1 MNLSQASIIAGNIG
15 LFSDRWTYT
24 NCSFVR
30 RFQNGEK
37 KKALQAS
44 KKLSNVYDEKKPS
57 NYDGVRIDLLN
68 LTADEYIKSFLELS

>member
-1 MNLSQASIIAGNIG
+1 MDIHELFVRASI
-15 LFSDRWTYT
+15 SKWR
-24 NCSFVR
+24 
-30 RFQNGEK
+30 K